1 MTYAIPLYWAGR
13 YLVNAKVTPG
23 TINALT
29 GVFTPGTIYDI
40 AAAPKYVD
48 YVRINMSVRQE
59 EISAANA
66 IMENYVQIKDT
77 FDVEICEIKHSDGQ
91 AKLLNAWIGF
101 DVFRVQVYT
110 SPDGGTT
117 QGLVECIAVRSGL
130 SDEFVEGKAVMVLS
144 GKPCGLPVAYTP
156 ATSGTITPVY

>member
-1 MTYAIPLYWAGR
+1 MSYSIPLYWVGR
-13 YLVNAKVTPG
+13 YLVNAKVTPC
-23 TINALT
+23 TINLLT
-29 GVFTPGTIYDI
+29 GVVTKGTTYDI

-77 FDVEICEIKHSDGQ
+77 FEVEVCEIKHSDGQ
-91 AKLLNAWIGF
+91 GKILNAWIGF
-101 DVFRVQVYT
+101 DYFLVEVLT

-117 QGLVECIAVRSGL
+117 NGLVQAVCVRSGL
-130 SDEFVEGKAVMVLS
+130 TDEFVEGKAVLVLS
-144 GKPCGLPVAYTP
+144 GKPCGLPVVYIP
-156 ATSGTITPVY
+156 AASGAPTPVY